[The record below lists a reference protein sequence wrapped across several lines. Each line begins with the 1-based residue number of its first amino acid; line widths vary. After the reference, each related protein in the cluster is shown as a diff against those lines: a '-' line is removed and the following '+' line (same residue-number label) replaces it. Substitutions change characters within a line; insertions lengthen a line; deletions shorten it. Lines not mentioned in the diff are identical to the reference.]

1 MTKKTTKNEFSKVLL
16 IQESALIWVLT
27 LSFIF
32 LAYYCIYKG
41 YTGSLPWLTGMV
53 AFPWTAYGVSQG
65 FYYKKS
71 EKENTKGGI
80 KYDAV
85 MTEIQN
91 KYQQTI
97 NNVDWNVADSSSEDS
112 RGLDKPTDSTAT
124 ANSSTNIYYG
134 I

>member
-1 MTKKTTKNEFSKVLL
+1 LAKKNKKKNEFSKSLL

-27 LSFIF
+27 FSFIL
-32 LAYYCIYKG
+32 LAYYCIFKG

-80 KYDAV
+80 KYDSV
-85 MTEIQN
+85 MAEIQA
-91 KYQQTI
+91 KYQ
-97 NNVDWNVADSSSEDS
+97 
-112 RGLDKPTDSTAT
+112 
-124 ANSSTNIYYG
+124 
-134 I
+134 